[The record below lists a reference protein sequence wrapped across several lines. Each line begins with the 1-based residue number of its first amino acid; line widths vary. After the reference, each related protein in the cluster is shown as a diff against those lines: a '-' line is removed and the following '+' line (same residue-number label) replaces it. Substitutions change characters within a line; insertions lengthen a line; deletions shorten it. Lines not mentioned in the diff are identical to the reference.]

1 MSLLF
6 LLVKVLKIKIKKLL
20 KLFKLLQLDLM
31 LEVMVFF
38 TLQVLMD
45 KLIFG
50 MLIKRIK
57 LDFLMLIQVL
67 LQVILMLKE
76 IC

>member
-6 LLVKVLKIKIKKLL
+6 LLDKVLKIQIKKLL